1 MNTYAGYGVSEVYPP
16 AGGEEIP
23 VVSEDSGGVFQK
35 IARFALYALIF
46 LLPIW
51 YLPLTTLPVEANK
64 AFLTSVLALVAL
76 IAWIGS
82 GLQEGKITLNRSWAL
97 FALGAFL
104 VVIVVSAVLGIQSH
118 ASLIGSLGDP
128 RSVMTLL
135 AGAIVAFLIPSVLHR
150 KEDVMKSVVLLMFA
164 SVLVLVAFLIRSVLN
179 IEYMGSRGFNLIGSW
194 NGLGVF
200 FGLMAAFTFP
210 MLGVPSESRAW
221 KAALLLLVSGLVG
234 AFLVNYKVVWI
245 AIAAIALVFFALYFS
260 ANKRKSVLFT
270 LTFFLIILS
279 VLLALLNPQ
288 LSGIAARFGSVAEVT
303 PAWQSTLEI
312 GKQVIAD
319 RPIVGAGPNTFG
331 YLWESFRPEGI
342 SQTQFWRVRFN
353 SGVGFTPSLMV
364 ETGILGTASIVALLL
379 LLGWMV
385 IRTMVSAAYRTA
397 DAWEAATA
405 LASASGFVFLAAMS
419 FFYAF
424 NSTLALLMFLML
436 GIFFSASAR
445 VGVGKTTTIDL
456 FASAQTG
463 FVASLVMIVAVITSV
478 FGLYLGSTRF
488 AADVAYAEGVRL
500 FNDDQKLDAAISEV
514 ERATNMYSDDDGY
527 WRTLTEL
534 QRLKLQQ
541 IAQDQSI
548 SQQDREVRIQ
558 AELARAIRFGERTTD
573 LNAVDAENWR
583 TRGRVY
589 ESVIPLTG
597 AADVALEHYNKA
609 SELSPHDPLI
619 VGELA
624 RLRNTRALVAAQT
637 KNQPLAEIERA
648 EAVKLLERAIEI
660 KSDYA
665 PAHFTLAQY
674 YSAAGKQDQALQRAV
689 TAYQLE
695 PSDVGAAFQLGVLAY
710 QLERKDIARIALERA
725 VSLRENYSNA
735 RYFLGLI
742 YDEANAKELAI
753 QQFVRIQELN
763 PTNAEVMKILENL
776 RSGKKALDGITPP
789 PEERDA
795 PPITEEGTNSNS
807 TAPKQ

>member
-1 MNTYAGYGVSEVYPP
+1 MNTYAGYGVSEVHPP
-16 AGGEEIP
+16 AGGEEVP
-23 VVSEDSGGVFQK
+23 VVSEDAGGVFQK

-64 AFLTSVLALVAL
+64 AMLASVLALIAL

-82 GLQEGKITLNRSWAL
+82 GLQEGKITINRSWTV
-97 FALGAFL
+97 FALAIFL
-104 VVIVVSAVLGIQSH
+104 GVMVVSAALGMQSH
-118 ASLIGSLGDP
+118 SSLLGGLGDP

-135 AGAIVAFLIPSVLHR
+135 SGVIIAFLIPSVLHR
-150 KEDVMKSVVLLMFA
+150 RDDVMKSIALLMFA
-164 SVLVLVAFLIRSVLN
+164 SVLVLVAFLVRSVLN
-179 IEYMGSRGFNLIGSW
+179 VEIIGARGFNLIGAW

-221 KAALLLLVSGLVG
+221 KGALLLLVAGLVG
-234 AFLVNYKVVWI
+234 AFLVNYNMVWI
-245 AIAAIALVFFALYFS
+245 TIAAIALVFFALYFS
-260 ANKRKSVLFT
+260 ANKRKSALFT

-279 VLLALLNPQ
+279 VLLALLNQQ
-288 LSGIAARFGSVAEVT
+288 LGGISGKLGSVAEVT
-303 PAWQSTLEI
+303 PAWQSTIEI
-312 GKQVIAD
+312 GKHVIAD
-319 RPIVGAGPNTFG
+319 RPLLGSGPNTFG
-331 YLWESFRPEGI
+331 YQWELYRPEGI
-342 SQTQFWRVRFN
+342 SQTQFWRVRFA
-353 SGVGFTPSLMV
+353 SGVGFTPSLMA
-364 ETGILGTASIVALLL
+364 ETGILGIAAIVALVLL
-379 LLGWMV
+379 LTWMV

-397 DAWEAATA
+397 DAWESATA
-405 LASASGFVFLAAMS
+405 LASASGLVFLAVMS
-419 FFYAF
+419 FLYPF
-424 NSTLALLMFLML
+424 NTTLTLLMFVML

-445 VGVGKTTTIDL
+445 VGVGKTTTFNL

-463 FVASLVMIVAVITSV
+463 FVASLIMIVMVIASV
-478 FGLYLGSTRF
+478 FGLYLAGTRYS
-488 AADVAYAEGVRL
+488 ADVAYASGIAL
-500 FNDDQKLDAAISEV
+500 YNNNGKLDEAVEAV
-514 ERATNMYSDDDGY
+514 ERATNLYGEDDGY

-534 QRLKLQQ
+534 ERQKLQQ

-548 SQQDREVRIQ
+548 SQQDREARIQ
-558 AELARAIRFGERTTD
+558 IELARAIRFGEQATD

-597 AADVALEHYNKA
+597 AADVALDHYTRA
-609 SELSPHDPLI
+609 SERSPRDPLI

-624 RLRNTRALVAAQT
+624 RLRNTRALVAAQQ
-637 KNQPLAEIERA
+637 KNQSLAEAERA

-674 YSAAGKQDQALQRAV
+674 YTAAGKQDQALQRAV

-710 QLERKDIARIALERA
+710 QLDRKDIARVALERA

-742 YDEANAKELAI
+742 YDDAGVKEQAI
-753 QQFVRIQELN
+753 AQFVRIQELN
-763 PTNAEVMKILENL
+763 PTNTEVEKILENL
-776 RSGKKALDGITPP
+776 RAGKKALDGITPP
-789 PEERDA
+789 PEERDV
-795 PPITEEGTNSNS
+795 PPITDEGTTTST
-807 TAPKQ
+807 TAPQQ